1 MTQGEIESLNAL
13 IGANI
18 DKGLQDKYLQMVVKL
33 GKAEARLKV
42 HNDKLT
48 KATGELARIRTQ
60 RDELVAEK
68 ARKNMVD
75 TSAESC

>member
-1 MTQGEIESLNAL
+1 MTQIEIESLNAL

-42 HNDKLT
+42 YNDKLT
-48 KATGELARIRTQ
+48 KARSETSLWPRKH
-60 RDELVAEK
+60 EK
-68 ARKNMVD
+68 IWLTRQQIAD
-75 TSAESC
+75 ILFFS